1 MLTLEEFR
9 EGIKTAV
16 PGKDCP
22 VAKTLELLGGKWTSK
37 VIFELQRRDAVRFG
51 ELKRSLADTTNT
63 MLSST
68 LKRLEEAGIVERR
81 QYEEMPVR
89 VEYSLTEAGREML
102 PVFYEM
108 AKWGSRYFGIELE

>member
-1 MLTLEEFR
+1 M
-9 EGIKTAV
+9 
-16 PGKDCP
+16 
-22 VAKTLELLGGKWTSK
+22 
-37 VIFELQRRDAVRFG
+37 
-51 ELKRSLADTTNT
+51 
-63 MLSST
+63 
-68 LKRLEEAGIVERR
+68 ERR